1 MVVSDLAFVGVDI
14 GTQSLKAIVTD
25 DELRVIG
32 SASVGY
38 RPHFPQA
45 GWAEQ
50 DPQLWTDALGPAIGR
65 ALEQARITPQ
75 AVRALGIAGQLDGC
89 IPTDAAGHALAPCI
103 VWMDRRAAREI
114 DDIAADLVRQR
125 AGLVLDA
132 SHMAAKIRW
141 FERNDANASRARTW
155 HQPTSYLVE
164 RLTGERVFDHG
175 IASTTMLYNVRTRTF
190 DPQLLDAFAIDA
202 ARLPRVDEAGNVAGR
217 LHAAGAALAGLSA
230 GTPVAV
236 GTGDD
241 FSNPL
246 GAGVLDPGRLACSLG
261 TAEALGAVSDT
272 PVIDDGALVET
283 HGWFGGRSYISNPGW
298 LSGGAVTWFCD
309 LFSVESPQALS
320 QLAATAPMGSDGVT
334 FLPALSGAMA
344 PRWIANARG
353 TFHGMTAKH
362 GKAELARAVLE
373 GCACAMRDV
382 ADRLRSLDVPVQSIR
397 LVGGGAR
404 STLWASIRAT
414 IANLPVE
421 TSAVTDTSP
430 LGAAAL
436 AAQAANGGRLTTPD
450 SGPFSVI
457 EPRAADRAAAEA
469 AYARYRRLFDALAP
483 MYDPP

>member
-1 MVVSDLAFVGVDI
+1 MAFVGVDI

-25 DELRVIG
+25 DALHVLG
-32 SASVGY
+32 SASIAY

-50 DPQLWTDALGPAIGR
+50 DPKIWMGAIGLAIGR
-65 ALEQARITPQ
+65 ALEQAGIGPQ

-89 IPTDAAGHALAPCI
+89 IPTDASGAALAPCI
-103 VWMDRRAAREI
+103 VWMDRRADREI
-114 DDIAADLVRQR
+114 ADVSADVVRHR

-141 FERNDANASRARTW
+141 FERNDPNAARVRTW

-175 IASTTMLYNVRTRTF
+175 IASTTMLYNVRTRAF
-190 DPQLLDAFAIDA
+190 DPQLLDAFGIDA
-202 ARLPRVDEAGNVAGR
+202 ARLPRIDEAGNVAGR
-217 LHAAGAALAGLSA
+217 LSDDGARFASLVA

-309 LFSVESPQALS
+309 TFSVDSPQAMS

-382 ADRLRSLDVPVQSIR
+382 LDRLRALDVPIESIR

-404 STLWASIRAT
+404 SAVWADIRAT
-414 IANLPVE
+414 LANLPVE

-436 AAQAANGGRLTTPD
+436 AAQAVNGGALVAPD
-450 SGPFSVI
+450 AGPFRVI
-457 EPRAADRAAAEA
+457 EPQAADRQAAEA
-469 AYARYRRLFDALAP
+469 AYARYHRLFEALAP
-483 MYDPP
+483 MYQIS

>member
-1 MVVSDLAFVGVDI
+1 MAFVGVDI

-32 SASVGY
+32 AGSVAY

-45 GWAEQ
+45 GWADQ
-50 DPQLWTDALGPAIGR
+50 DPQLWIDAIGPAIAH
-65 ALEQARITPQ
+65 ALEQAHVGPQ
-75 AVRALGIAGQLDGC
+75 EVRALGIAGQLDGC
-89 IPTDAAGHALAPCI
+89 IPTDAAGQALAPCI
-103 VWMDRRAAREI
+103 VWMDRRAEDEI
-114 DDIAADLVRQR
+114 AGVSPDLVRER
-125 AGLVLDA
+125 TGLVLDA
-132 SHMAAKIRW
+132 GHMAAKIRW
-141 FERNDANASRARTW
+141 FERNDANADRVRTW

-164 RLTGERVFDHG
+164 CLTGERVFDHG
-175 IASTTMLYNVRTRTF
+175 IASTTMLYNVRTKTF

-202 ARLPRVDEAGNVAGR
+202 ARLPRIDEAGNVAGR
-217 LHAAGAALAGLSA
+217 LHAAGAALTGLSA

-261 TAEALGAVSDT
+261 TAEALGAVSDA
-272 PVIDDGALVET
+272 PIIDDGALVET
-283 HGWFGGRSYISNPGW
+283 HGWFGGRSFIGNPGW

-309 LFSVESPQALS
+309 TFSVESPHALS

-334 FLPALSGAMA
+334 FLPALSGAMT

-382 ADRLRSLDVPVQSIR
+382 ADRLRSLGVPVESIR

-404 STLWASIRAT
+404 SAVWASIRAT
-414 IANLPVE
+414 LANLPVE

-436 AAQAANGGRLTTPD
+436 AAQAANGGALVAPD
-450 SGPFSVI
+450 AGPFRLI
-457 EPRAADRAAAEA
+457 EPQAADRQAAEA

-483 MYDPP
+483 MYLQP

>member
-1 MVVSDLAFVGVDI
+1 MAFIGIDI

-25 DELRVIG
+25 DALRVIG

-38 RPHFPQA
+38 RPHYPRA

-50 DPQLWTDALGPAIGR
+50 DPQLWLDAIGPAIGR
-65 ALEQARITPQ
+65 ALEQAGIGPPAIQ
-75 AVRALGIAGQLDGC
+75 ALGIAGQIDGC
-89 IPTDAAGHALAPCI
+89 IPTDAAGKALAPCV
-103 VWMDRRAAREI
+103 VWMDRRADDEI
-114 DDIAADLVRQR
+114 GDISAELVRQR

-141 FERNDANASRARTW
+141 FGRHDASASRVRTW

-175 IASTTMLYNVRTRTF
+175 VASTTMLYNVRTKAF
-190 DPQLLDAFAIDA
+190 DPELLDAFGIDA
-202 ARLPRVDEAGNVAGR
+202 ARLPRIDEAGNAAGR
-217 LHAAGAALAGLSA
+217 LHAGGAALTGLA
-230 GTPVAV
+230 TGTPVAV

-246 GAGVLDPGRLACSLG
+246 GAGVLEPGRLACCLG

-272 PVIDDGALVET
+272 PIIDAGALVET

-309 LFSVESPQALS
+309 TFSVDTPQAMS
-320 QLAATAPMGSDGVT
+320 ELAATAPMGCDGVT

-344 PRWIANARG
+344 PRWIANARA
-353 TFHGMTAKH
+353 TFHGMTARA

-382 ADRLRSLDVPVQSIR
+382 TDRLRALDVPIGSIR

-404 STLWASIRAT
+404 SNLWAGIRAT
-414 IANLPVE
+414 LANLPVE

-436 AAQAANGGRLTTPD
+436 AAQSARGGPLAAPD
-450 SGPFSVI
+450 AGPFRAI
-457 EPRAADRAAAEA
+457 EPQAADREAAEA

-483 MYDPP
+483 MYRPS